1 MTISTLRLRSALSP
15 SGVEDSIIP
24 CRSAIPA
31 AADRSAGL
39 TAEAFICSA
48 GLPAEGAKIATID
61 VLKRAMKKVLV
72 IEDEQI
78 LRKNILKILKAEGFE
93 SLGAADGYEGIDL
106 ARSENPDLIVCDI
119 MMPELDGYGVLKTL
133 QADRETAM
141 IPFIFL
147 TAKTDR
153 ADMRQGIELGAD
165 DYLVK
170 PFDADELLRAI
181 ETRFKKQDLLLDRM
195 ASLSDELTRLQQF
208 LNAKDGLMENLDR
221 ELRRPMSNI
230 KVALTMLQNKNTPE
244 ARDRYLQILEEE
256 FSREI
261 SLLNQVSEMQ
271 KLLTPENVNLL
282 CQFNLL
288 QGRS

>member
-1 MTISTLRLRSALSP
+1 M
-15 SGVEDSIIP
+15 
-24 CRSAIPA
+24 
-31 AADRSAGL
+31 
-39 TAEAFICSA
+39 
-48 GLPAEGAKIATID
+48 
-61 VLKRAMKKVLV
+61 KRAMKKVLV

>member
-1 MTISTLRLRSALSP
+1 
-15 SGVEDSIIP
+15 
-24 CRSAIPA
+24 
-31 AADRSAGL
+31 
-39 TAEAFICSA
+39 
-48 GLPAEGAKIATID
+48 
-61 VLKRAMKKVLV
+61 MKKVLV

>member
-1 MTISTLRLRSALSP
+1 M
-15 SGVEDSIIP
+15 
-24 CRSAIPA
+24 
-31 AADRSAGL
+31 
-39 TAEAFICSA
+39 
-48 GLPAEGAKIATID
+48 AKIATID